1 MPYIPYTDEQKQLAN
16 SVDLPTFLRMRGEKL
31 VPVGREFKL
40 VYHDG
45 YGKHDSITISGSQWY
60 DHKNQIGG
68 GPIKFM
74 REHYGMNFQ
83 EAMQALLGHSALPL
97 THEVQPVMAKEKKE
111 FKLPEANDNMHRV
124 YAYLIKQRFIAP
136 EVITH
141 FAKRKLLYEDKKHH
155 NAVFVGVDGNGI
167 PRQAHKRSTTTFG
180 NSFRQ
185 TIEGSDTKYSFAHFA
200 KSNMLFVFEAPIDML
215 SFISM
220 NPNSG
225 WENDSYIAMNGVYES
240 AVLTALEEHP
250 NLKQI
255 IICTDNDEGGIDAAD
270 RLADILS
277 ERGYDTLS
285 RYPPNNKDWNEDLK
299 ELHGVPFL
307 PAVPHRRLEEYEKQA
322 ESLQYYPC
330 RIEKLRSQLNA
341 AFQNGQYRYLAEY
354 ALAGSVFFLQ
364 KTGSKQDAD
373 RDFRS
378 SANRLAAFYR
388 PYHDRSKAVSLRREL
403 GEKVADVL
411 QNLKCYAR
419 TEEQT
424 RATADKLYDLA
435 DYALRVSVDKALRN
449 QEQSQEE
456 EIESEA
462 DIDLQFG

>member
-45 YGKHDSITISGSQWY
+45 YGKHDSITVSGSQWY

-83 EAMQALLGHSALPL
+83 EAMQALLGHSAMPL
-97 THEVQPVMAKEKKE
+97 THEVQPVMTKEKKE
-111 FKLPEANDNMHRV
+111 FRLPEANDNMHRV

-141 FAKRKLLYEDKKHH
+141 FAKKKLLYEDKKHH
-155 NAVFVGVDGNGI
+155 NAVFVGVDSSGI

-185 TIEGSDTKYSFAHFA
+185 TIEGSDTKYSFAHFG

-250 NLKQI
+250 NI
-255 IICTDNDEGGIDAAD
+255 DWVIICTDNDEGGIDAAH
-270 RLADILS
+270 RLWDILG
-277 ERGYDTLS
+277 ERGYDNLTI
-285 RYPPNNKDWNEDLK
+285 YPPNNKDWNEDLK
-299 ELHGVPFL
+299 EEKGVPFI
-307 PAVPHRRLEEYEKQA
+307 PAVPHKRLEEYERQA
-322 ESLQYYPC
+322 ESLQHYPC
-330 RIEKLRSQLNA
+330 RIEKLRSQLSA
-341 AFQNGQYRYLAEY
+341 AFRNGQYRYLAEY
-354 ALAGSVFFLQ
+354 ALAGSVFFSQ
-364 KTGSKQDAD
+364 KIGSKQDVD

-378 SANRLAAFYR
+378 SAERLAAFYR

-411 QNLKCYAR
+411 QDLKCYAR

-424 RATADKLYDLA
+424 RSTADKLYDLA
-435 DYALRVSVDKALRN
+435 DYALRVSVDEALRN
-449 QEQSQEE
+449 QEQAQEE
-456 EIESEA
+456 EIESEP
-462 DIDLQFG
+462 DFEMQLE

>member
-45 YGKHDSITISGSQWY
+45 YGKHDSITVSGSQWY

-97 THEVQPVMAKEKKE
+97 SHEVQPAMAKEKKE
-111 FKLPEANDNMHRV
+111 FGLPEANDNMHRV

-141 FAKRKLLYEDKKHH
+141 FAKKKLLYEDKKQHD
-155 NAVFVGVDGNGI
+155 AVFVGVDGNGI

-185 TIEGSDTKYSFAHFA
+185 TIEGSDTKYSFAHFG
-200 KSNMLFVFEAPIDML
+200 KSNMLFVFEAPIDMM
-215 SFISM
+215 SFLTLY
-220 NPNSG
+220 PKD
-225 WENDSYIAMNGVYES
+225 WEQHSYIAMNGVYES

-250 NLKQI
+250 NLTEI

-307 PAVPHRRLEEYEKQA
+307 PAVPHKRLEEYEKQA

-354 ALAGSVFFLQ
+354 ALAGSVFFSQ
-364 KTGSKQDAD
+364 KMASNQDCDRAFSLSKQRLGMLYHPYRD
-373 RDFRS
+373 RCRS
-378 SANRLAAFYR
+378 TVLYRDLSA
-388 PYHDRSKAVSLRREL
+388 KI
-403 GEKVADVL
+403 ADVM
-411 QNLKCYAR
+411 QDLKSYAR
-419 TEEQT
+419 TDEQT

-435 DYALRVSVDKALRN
+435 DYALRVSVDEALRN
-449 QEQSQEE
+449 QEQAQEE
-456 EIESEA
+456 EIEPEPEP
-462 DIDLQFG
+462 DLQFG

>member
-40 VYHDG
+40 VYHDR

-97 THEVQPVMAKEKKE
+97 IHETQPVMAKEKKE

-141 FAKRKLLYEDKKHH
+141 FAKKKLLYEDKKHH
-155 NAVFVGVDGNGI
+155 NAVFVGVDSSGV

-185 TIEGSDTKYSFAHFA
+185 TIEGSDTRYSFAHFG

-250 NLKQI
+250 NLTEI
-255 IICTDNDEGGIDAAD
+255 VICTDSDEGGIDAAD
-270 RLADILS
+270 RLTDVLK
-277 ERGYDTLS
+277 EHGYTAIQSLVPS
-285 RYPPNNKDWNEDLK
+285 MKDWNEVLK
-299 ELHGVPFL
+299 AQNCAEAL
-307 PAVPHRRLEEYEKQA
+307 PAVPHRR
-322 ESLQYYPC
+322 
-330 RIEKLRSQLNA
+330 IEL
-341 AFQNGQYRYLAEY
+341 
-354 ALAGSVFFLQ
+354 
-364 KTGSKQDAD
+364 
-373 RDFRS
+373 FR
-378 SANRLAAFYR
+378 
-388 PYHDRSKAVSLRREL
+388 
-403 GEKVADVL
+403 
-411 QNLKCYAR
+411 
-419 TEEQT
+419 
-424 RATADKLYDLA
+424 
-435 DYALRVSVDKALRN
+435 
-449 QEQSQEE
+449 
-456 EIESEA
+456 
-462 DIDLQFG
+462 

>member
-40 VYHDG
+40 IYHDE

-97 THEVQPVMAKEKKE
+97 THEVQSVMAKEKKE

-141 FAKRKLLYEDKKHH
+141 FAKKKLLYEDKNHH
-155 NAVFVGVDGNGI
+155 NAVFVGVDSNGV

-185 TIEGSDTKYSFAHFA
+185 TIEGSDTKYSFAHFGTSQ
-200 KSNMLFVFEAPIDML
+200 KLFVFEAPIDLM
-215 SFISM
+215 SFLTLYPKDWQD
-220 NPNSG
+220 N
-225 WENDSYIAMNGVYES
+225 SYIAMNGVYES

-255 IICTDNDEGGIDAAD
+255 IICTDNDEGGI
-270 RLADILS
+270 
-277 ERGYDTLS
+277 T
-285 RYPPNNKDWNEDLK
+285 
-299 ELHGVPFL
+299 H
-307 PAVPHRRLEEYEKQA
+307 
-322 ESLQYYPC
+322 
-330 RIEKLRSQLNA
+330 
-341 AFQNGQYRYLAEY
+341 
-354 ALAGSVFFLQ
+354 
-364 KTGSKQDAD
+364 
-373 RDFRS
+373 
-378 SANRLAAFYR
+378 
-388 PYHDRSKAVSLRREL
+388 
-403 GEKVADVL
+403 
-411 QNLKCYAR
+411 
-419 TEEQT
+419 
-424 RATADKLYDLA
+424 
-435 DYALRVSVDKALRN
+435 
-449 QEQSQEE
+449 
-456 EIESEA
+456 
-462 DIDLQFG
+462 

>member
-16 SVDLPTFLRMRGEKL
+16 SIDLPTFLRMRGEKL

-40 VYHDG
+40 IYHDES
-45 YGKHDSITISGSQWY
+45 GKHDSITISGSQWY
-60 DHKNQIGG
+60 DHKNRIGG

-97 THEVQPVMAKEKKE
+97 SHEVQPVMAKEKKE
-111 FKLPEANDNMHRV
+111 FRLPEANDNMHRV
-124 YAYLIKQRFIAP
+124 YAYLIKQRLIAP

-155 NAVFVGVDGNGI
+155 NAVFVGVDGNGV

-185 TIEGSDTKYSFAHFA
+185 TIEGSDTKYSFAHFG
-200 KSNMLFVFEAPIDML
+200 KSNMLFVFEAPIDLM
-215 SFISM
+215 SFLTLY
-220 NPNSG
+220 PKD
-225 WENDSYIAMNGVYES
+225 WKQYSYIAMNGVYES
-240 AVLTALEEHP
+240 AALTALEEHP

-255 IICTDNDEGGIDAAD
+255 VICTDNDEGGIDAAH
-270 RLADILS
+270 RLWDILNG
-277 ERGYDTLS
+277 RGYDLTI
-285 RYPPNNKDWNEDLK
+285 YPPNNKDWNEDLK

-307 PAVPHRRLEEYEKQA
+307 AAVPHKRLEEYERQA

-354 ALAGSVFFLQ
+354 ALAGSVFFSQ
-364 KTGSKQDAD
+364 KTSSKQDAD

-378 SANRLAAFYR
+378 SAERLAAFYR

-411 QNLKCYAR
+411 QDLKCYAR

-435 DYALRVSVDKALRN
+435 DYALRVSVDEALKQ
-449 QEQSQEE
+449 QEQTQEE
-456 EIESEA
+456 EIEPEPET
-462 DIDLQFG
+462 DLQFG

>member
-1 MPYIPYTDEQKQLAN
+1 MPYIPYTDEQKQLAG
-16 SVDLPTFLRMRGEKL
+16 SVDLPTFLRMRGETL

-97 THEVQPVMAKEKKE
+97 THEVQPVMEKKKKE
-111 FKLPEANDNMHRV
+111 FRLPEANDNMHRV

-141 FAKRKLLYEDKKHH
+141 FAKKKLLYEDKKHH

-185 TIEGSDTKYSFAHFA
+185 TIEGSDTKYSFAHFG

-215 SFISM
+215 SFITLYPK
-220 NPNSG
+220 NWQDN
-225 WENDSYIAMNGVYES
+225 SYIAMNGVYES

-250 NLKQI
+250 NI
-255 IICTDNDEGGIDAAD
+255 DWVVICTDNDEGGIDAAD

-307 PAVPHRRLEEYEKQA
+307 PAVSHRRLEEYERQA

-330 RIEKLRSQLNA
+330 RIEKLRTQLSA
-341 AFQNGQYRYLAEY
+341 AFRNGQYRYLAEY
-354 ALAGSVFFLQ
+354 ALAGSVFFSQ
-364 KTGSKQDAD
+364 KTASNQDCDRAFSRSKQ
-373 RDFRS
+373 
-378 SANRLAAFYR
+378 RLGMLYR
-388 PYHDRSKAVSLRREL
+388 PYRDRCRSTALCREL
-403 GEKVADVL
+403 EAKIADVM
-411 QNLKCYAR
+411 QDLKNYAR

-424 RATADKLYDLA
+424 RITADKLYDLA
-435 DYALRVSVDKALRN
+435 GSALRVSVDEALRN
-449 QEQSQEE
+449 QEQAQEE
-456 EIESEA
+456 EIEPEP
-462 DIDLQFG
+462 DFELQLE

>member
-16 SVDLPTFLRMRGEKL
+16 SVDLPTFLRMRGETL

-74 REHYGMNFQ
+74 HEHYGMNFQ

-97 THEVQPVMAKEKKE
+97 SHEVQPVMAKEKKE
-111 FKLPEANDNMHRV
+111 FRLPEANDNMHRV

-141 FAKRKLLYEDKKHH
+141 FAKKKLLYEDKKHH
-155 NAVFVGVDGNGI
+155 NAVFVGVDGNGV

-185 TIEGSDTKYSFAHFA
+185 TIEGSDTKYSFAHFG

-215 SFISM
+215 SFITLY
-220 NPNSG
+220 PNNWQDS
-225 WENDSYIAMNGVYES
+225 SYIAMNGVYES

-255 IICTDNDEGGIDAAD
+255 IICTDNDEGGIDAAN

-277 ERGYDTLS
+277 ERGYDMLS

-299 ELHGVPFL
+299 ELHGVQFL
-307 PAVPHRRLEEYEKQA
+307 SAVPHRRLEEYERQA

-330 RIEKLRSQLNA
+330 RIEKLRAQLNA

-354 ALAGSVFFLQ
+354 ALAGSVFFSQ
-364 KTGSKQDAD
+364 KTASNQDHDRTFSHSKQ
-373 RDFRS
+373 
-378 SANRLAAFYR
+378 RLGMLYR
-388 PYHDRSKAVSLRREL
+388 PYRDRCRSTVLYRDLSAKI
-403 GEKVADVL
+403 ADVM
-411 QNLKCYAR
+411 QDLKSYAR

-424 RATADKLYDLA
+424 RATADKLYALA
-435 DYALRVSVDKALRN
+435 DYALRVSVDEALRN
-449 QEQSQEE
+449 QEQTQEE
-456 EIESEA
+456 EIKPEP
-462 DIDLQFG
+462 DIELQLE

>member
-16 SVDLPTFLRMRGEKL
+16 SVDLPTFLRMRGETL

-40 VYHDG
+40 VYHDEC
-45 YGKHDSITISGSQWY
+45 GKHDSITISGSQWY

-83 EAMQALLGHSALPL
+83 EAMQALLGHTALPL
-97 THEVQPVMAKEKKE
+97 SHEIQPVMGKEKKE

-124 YAYLIKQRFIAP
+124 YAYLIKQRLIAP

-155 NAVFVGVDGNGI
+155 NAVFVGVDGNGV

-185 TIEGSDTKYSFAHFA
+185 TIEGSDTKYSFAHFG

-215 SFISM
+215 SYITL
-220 NPNSG
+220 NQNN
-225 WENDSYIAMNGVYES
+225 WQDNSYIAMNGVYES

-250 NLKQI
+250 NI
-255 IICTDNDEGGIDAAD
+255 DWIVICTDNDEGGIDAAD
-270 RLADILS
+270 RLWDILI
-277 ERGYDTLS
+277 ERDYDLTI
-285 RYPPNNKDWNEDLK
+285 YPPNNKDWNEDLK
-299 ELHGVPFL
+299 EEHGAPFL
-307 PAVPHRRLEEYEKQA
+307 PAVPHRRLEEYKIQA

-330 RIEKLRSQLNA
+330 RIEKLRSQLSA

-354 ALAGSVFFLQ
+354 ALAGSVFFST
-364 KTGSKQDAD
+364 KTGSNPDCEQAFSRSKQ
-373 RDFRS
+373 
-378 SANRLAAFYR
+378 RLGMLYR
-388 PYHDRSKAVSLRREL
+388 PYRDRCKSTVLYREL
-403 GEKVADVL
+403 SAKIADVL
-411 QNLKCYAR
+411 QDLKSYAR

-424 RATADKLYDLA
+424 RITAAKLYDLA
-435 DYALRVSVDKALRN
+435 DYALRVSVDEAL
-449 QEQSQEE
+449 QTQSQTQEE
-456 EIESEA
+456 EIEPEP

>member
-16 SVDLPTFLRMRGEKL
+16 SVDLPTFLRMRGETL

-45 YGKHDSITISGSQWY
+45 YGKHDSITVSGSQWY

-97 THEVQPVMAKEKKE
+97 SHEVQPVMAKEKKE
-111 FKLPEANDNMHRV
+111 FRLPEANDNMHRV

-136 EVITH
+136 EVITY
-141 FAKRKLLYEDKKHH
+141 FAKKKLLYEDKKHH
-155 NAVFVGVDGNGI
+155 NAVFVGVDSNGI

-185 TIEGSDTKYSFAHFA
+185 TIEGSDTKYSFAHFG

-220 NPNSG
+220 NPNGG

-250 NLKQI
+250 NI
-255 IICTDNDEGGIDAAD
+255 DWVVICTDNDEGGIDATD
-270 RLADILS
+270 RLTDILRNHGYTQI
-277 ERGYDTLS
+277 ERNLPTM
-285 RYPPNNKDWNEDLK
+285 KDWNEVLK
-299 ELHGVPFL
+299 AQNGAEAL
-307 PAVPHRRLEEYEKQA
+307 PAVSHK
-322 ESLQYYPC
+322 
-330 RIEKLRSQLNA
+330 RIELFRQQVQELAYLRFRPERITA
-341 AFQNGQYRYLAEY
+341 TFQNRQYKYLAEY
-354 ALAGSVFFLQ
+354 ALAGSAFFIG
-364 KTGSKQDAD
+364 GSEDMFRKLKIKLADEYRAYGDKGKMSTKLENLNVAYSAVYQD
-373 RDFRS
+373 
-378 SANRLAAFYR
+378 
-388 PYHDRSKAVSLRREL
+388 
-403 GEKVADVL
+403 
-411 QNLKCYAR
+411 LKLPAR
-419 TEEQT
+419 THEQSVQ
-424 RATADKLYDLA
+424 TAKLLYELA
-435 DYALRVSVDKALRN
+435 DCALRCEV
-449 QEQSQEE
+449 EQFMQTVEDEIVVTEE
-456 EIESEA
+456 CSEGMS
-462 DIDLQFG
+462 LGYG

>member
-16 SVDLPTFLRMRGEKL
+16 SVNLPTFLKMRGEKL

-40 VYHDG
+40 IYHDG

-68 GPIKFM
+68 GPINFM

-97 THEVQPVMAKEKKE
+97 THEAAPVMAKEKKE
-111 FKLPEANDNMHRV
+111 FRLPDPNDNMHRV

-155 NAVFVGVDGNGI
+155 NAVFVGIDSNGI

-185 TIEGSDTKYSFAHFA
+185 TIEGSDTRYSFAHFG

-240 AVLTALEEHP
+240 AVLTALEEQP
-250 NLKQI
+250 NI
-255 IICTDNDEGGIDAAD
+255 DWVVICTDNDEGGIDAAH
-270 RLADILS
+270 RLWDILN
-277 ERGYDTLS
+277 ELDYDLTI
-285 RYPPNNKDWNEDLK
+285 YPPNNKDYNEDLK
-299 ELHGVPFL
+299 EERGAPFI
-307 PAVPHRRLEEYEKQA
+307 PAVPHKRLEEYEKQA

-354 ALAGSVFFLQ
+354 ALAGSVFFSQ
-364 KTGSKQDAD
+364 KTRSNPDCEQAFSRSKQ
-373 RDFRS
+373 
-378 SANRLAAFYR
+378 RLGMLYR
-388 PYHDRSKAVSLRREL
+388 PYRDRCRSTALCREL
-403 GEKVADVL
+403 EAKIADVM
-411 QNLKCYAR
+411 QDLKNYAR

-424 RATADKLYDLA
+424 IATADKLYDLA
-435 DYALRVSVDKALRN
+435 DYALRVSVDEVLRN
-449 QEQSQEE
+449 QEQTQEE
-456 EIESEA
+456 EIEPEP
-462 DIDLQFG
+462 DFEMQLE

>member
-40 VYHDG
+40 IYHDG
-45 YGKHDSITISGSQWY
+45 YGKHDSITINGSQWY

-97 THEVQPVMAKEKKE
+97 THEVPPVMAKEKKE
-111 FKLPEANDNMHRV
+111 FRLPDPNDNMHRV

-155 NAVFVGVDGNGI
+155 NAVFVGVDSNGI

-185 TIEGSDTKYSFAHFA
+185 TIEGSDTKYSFAHFG

-220 NPNSG
+220 NPNGG

-250 NLKQI
+250 NI
-255 IICTDNDEGGIDAAD
+255 DWVIICTDNDEGGIDAAH
-270 RLADILS
+270 RLWDILN
-277 ERGYDTLS
+277 ELDYDLTI
-285 RYPPNNKDWNEDLK
+285 YPPNNKDYNEDLK
-299 ELHGVPFL
+299 EERGAPFI
-307 PAVPHRRLEEYEKQA
+307 PAVPHKRLEEYERQA

-354 ALAGSVFFLQ
+354 ALAGSVFFSQ
-364 KTGSKQDAD
+364 KTGSNPDCEQA
-373 RDFRS
+373 FSRS
-378 SANRLAAFYR
+378 KHRLGMLYR
-388 PYHDRSKAVSLRREL
+388 PYRDRCRSTALCREL
-403 GEKVADVL
+403 EAKVADVL
-411 QNLKCYAR
+411 QDLKCYAR

-435 DYALRVSVDKALRN
+435 DYALRVSVDEAL
-449 QEQSQEE
+449 QAQSQTQEE
-456 EIESEA
+456 EIEPEA